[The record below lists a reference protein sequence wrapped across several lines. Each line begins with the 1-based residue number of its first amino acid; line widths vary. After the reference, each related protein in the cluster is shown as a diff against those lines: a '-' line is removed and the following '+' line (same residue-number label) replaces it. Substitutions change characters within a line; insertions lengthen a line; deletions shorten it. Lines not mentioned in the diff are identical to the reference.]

1 MELIK
6 SVIDTLYYLLWGDI
20 ITIPLP
26 GSSSLGLSL
35 LVIIL
40 IPSGIYFTIRT
51 RFLPFRMFVSVLPE
65 NKRQAPPR
73 Q

>member
-26 GSSSLGLSL
+26 GGSSLGLADHH
-35 LVIIL
+35 
-40 IPSGIYFTIRT
+40 GKKECCR
-51 RFLPFRMFVSVLPE
+51 
-65 NKRQAPPR
+65 
-73 Q
+73 